1 MKLADAAIGCDGT
14 IAVDRVLNPGAHYE
28 MAPVGVTRLE
38 EDMNTNYSAAQLM
51 HFAEE
56 GLLDKFEMAH
66 LLPPA
71 PEAEFLR
78 ACADIE
84 RGLTQACIDLGDH
97 CLASGCAMQGE
108 SCLNAILKAGP
119 EYNKACGRV
128 WVALF
133 SNPVN
138 RDKA

>member
-1 MKLADAAIGCDGT
+1 
-14 IAVDRVLNPGAHYE
+14 
-28 MAPVGVTRLE
+28 
-38 EDMNTNYSAAQLM
+38 MNTNYSAAQLI
-51 HFAEE
+51 HFAEQ

-71 PEAEFLR
+71 PKADFLN
-78 ACADIE
+78 ACGDIE
-84 RGLTQACIDLGDH
+84 KALTQACADHGDH

-133 SNPVN
+133 DNPAN
-138 RDKA
+138 RGKGWDMR